1 MKKSILIMAM
11 LLTTIVGSSFANRTD
26 DNKNRAAASFKQDFA
41 SAKEVTWETG
51 KELVKATFK
60 LNDQVMFAYYTES
73 GELMAVV
80 RNMVS
85 GQLPINLL
93 TNLKKNYEGFWI
105 TDLFEM
111 SAGSES
117 SYYVTL
123 ESADNVIVLKS
134 SGLNKWEVFQ
144 KEKKDSI

>member
-1 MKKSILIMAM
+1 MKKSILILAM

-41 SAKEVTWETG
+41 SAKEVTWESSN
-51 KELVKATFK
+51 ELVKATFK
-60 LNDQVMFAYYTES
+60 LNDQVMFAYYSES

-93 TNLKKNYEGFWI
+93 TNLKKNYQGYWI
-105 TDLFEM
+105 TDLFEV
-111 SAGSES
+111 SASNES

-144 KEKKDSI
+144 KEKR

>member
-1 MKKSILIMAM
+1 MKKSILILSM
-11 LLTTIVGSSFANRTD
+11 LLTTIVGSSFANKTD
-26 DNKNRAAASFKQDFA
+26 DNRNKAEASFKQDFA
-41 SAKEVTWETG
+41 SAKEVSWENS
-51 KELVKATFK
+51 KEVVKATFK
-60 LNDQVMFAYYTES
+60 INDQVMFAYYTES

-93 TNLKKNYEGFWI
+93 TNLKKNYQGYWI
-105 TDLFEM
+105 TDLFEV
-111 SAGSES
+111 SASNES

-134 SGLNKWEVFQ
+134 SGLYKWEVFQ
-144 KEKKDSI
+144 REKR

>member
-1 MKKSILIMAM
+1 MKKSILILAM
-11 LLTTIVGSSFANRTD
+11 LLTTIVGSSFANKTD

-51 KELVKATFK
+51 KELAKATFK

-93 TNLKKNYEGFWI
+93 TNLKKNYKDYWI
-105 TDLFEM
+105 TDLFEV
-111 SAGSES
+111 SASNES

-123 ESADNVIVLKS
+123 QSADNVIVLKS

-144 KEKKDSI
+144 KEKK

>member
-1 MKKSILIMAM
+1 MKKSILILAM

-41 SAKEVTWETG
+41 SAKEVTWEAS
-51 KELVKATFK
+51 KEVVKATFK

-93 TNLKKNYEGFWI
+93 TNLKKNYQGFWI
-105 TDLFEM
+105 TDLFEV
-111 SAGSES
+111 SASNES

-123 ESADNVIVLKS
+123 ESADNVVVLKS

-144 KEKKDSI
+144 REKR

>member
-1 MKKSILIMAM
+1 MKKSILILAM

-41 SAKEVTWETG
+41 SAKEVTWETS

-60 LNDQVMFAYYTES
+60 LNDQVMFAYYSES

-93 TNLKKNYEGFWI
+93 TNLKKNYQGYWI
-105 TDLFEM
+105 TDLFEV
-111 SAGSES
+111 SASNES

-144 KEKKDSI
+144 KEKR

>member
-1 MKKSILIMAM
+1 MKKSILILAM
-11 LLTTIVGSSFANRTD
+11 LLTTIVGSSFANKTD
-26 DNKNRAAASFKQDFA
+26 DNKNKAVASFKQDFA
-41 SAKEVTWETG
+41 SAKEVSWQNTN
-51 KELVKATFK
+51 ELLKATFK

-73 GELMAVV
+73 GELMAIV

-93 TNLKKNYEGFWI
+93 TNLKKNYQGYWI
-105 TDLFEM
+105 TDLFEV
-111 SAGSES
+111 SANNES

-123 ESADNVIVLKS
+123 ASADNVVVLKS

-144 KEKKDSI
+144 KEKK

>member
-1 MKKSILIMAM
+1 MKKSILILAM

-41 SAKEVTWETG
+41 SAKEVTWEAS
-51 KELVKATFK
+51 KEVVKATFK

-93 TNLKKNYEGFWI
+93 TNLKKNYQGFWI
-105 TDLFEM
+105 TDLFEV
-111 SAGSES
+111 SASNES

-123 ESADNVIVLKS
+123 ESADNVVVLKS

-144 KEKKDSI
+144 KEKR

>member
-1 MKKSILIMAM
+1 MKKSILILAM

-41 SAKEVTWETG
+41 SAKEVTWENG
-51 KELVKATFK
+51 KDLVKATFK
-60 LNDQVMFAYYTES
+60 LNDQVMFAYYSES

-85 GQLPINLL
+85 AQLPINLL
-93 TNLKKNYEGFWI
+93 TNLKKNYQSYWI
-105 TDLFEM
+105 TDLFEV
-111 SAGSES
+111 SASNES

-123 ESADNVIVLKS
+123 ESADNVVVLKS

-144 KEKKDSI
+144 KEKR

>member
-1 MKKSILIMAM
+1 MKKSILILAM

-26 DNKNRAAASFKQDFA
+26 DNKNRAAASFKEDFA
-41 SAKEVTWETG
+41 SAKEVTWEAS
-51 KELVKATFK
+51 KEVVKATFK
-60 LNDQVMFAYYTES
+60 LNDQVMFAYYSES

-93 TNLKKNYEGFWI
+93 TNLKKNYQGFWI
-105 TDLFEM
+105 TDLFEV
-111 SAGSES
+111 SASNES
-117 SYYVTL
+117 SYYVTM

-144 KEKKDSI
+144 KEKR

>member
-1 MKKSILIMAM
+1 MKKSILILAM

-41 SAKEVTWETG
+41 SAKEVTWETS

-60 LNDQVMFAYYTES
+60 LNEQIMFAYYTES

-93 TNLKKNYEGFWI
+93 TNLKKNYQGYWI
-105 TDLFEM
+105 TDLFEV
-111 SAGSES
+111 SASNES

-144 KEKKDSI
+144 KEKR

>member
-1 MKKSILIMAM
+1 MKKSILILAM

-26 DNKNRAAASFKQDFA
+26 DNKNRAAASFKQDFS
-41 SAKEVTWETG
+41 SAKEVTWEASN
-51 KELVKATFK
+51 ELVKATFK

-93 TNLKKNYEGFWI
+93 TNLKKNYQGYWI
-105 TDLFEM
+105 TDLFEV
-111 SAGSES
+111 SASNES

-144 KEKKDSI
+144 KEKR

>member
-1 MKKSILIMAM
+1 MKKSILILAM

-60 LNDQVMFAYYTES
+60 LNEQVMFAYYTES

-85 GQLPINLL
+85 SQLPINLL
-93 TNLKKNYEGFWI
+93 TNLKKNYQGFWI
-105 TDLFEM
+105 TDLFEV
-111 SAGSES
+111 SSNNES

-123 ESADNVIVLKS
+123 ESADNVVVLKS

-144 KEKKDSI
+144 REKR

>member
-1 MKKSILIMAM
+1 M

-41 SAKEVTWETG
+41 SAKEVTWEAS
-51 KELVKATFK
+51 KEVVKATFK

-93 TNLKKNYEGFWI
+93 TNLKKNYQGFWI
-105 TDLFEM
+105 TDLFEV
-111 SAGSES
+111 SASNES

-123 ESADNVIVLKS
+123 ESADNVVVLKS

-144 KEKKDSI
+144 REKR

>member
-1 MKKSILIMAM
+1 MKKSILILAM

-41 SAKEVTWETG
+41 SAKEVTWEG
-51 KELVKATFK
+51 SNDLVKATFK
-60 LNDQVMFAYYTES
+60 LNDQVMFAYYSES

-85 GQLPINLL
+85 AQLPINLL
-93 TNLKKNYEGFWI
+93 TNLKKNYQGYWI
-105 TDLFEM
+105 TDLFEV
-111 SAGSES
+111 SASNES

-144 KEKKDSI
+144 KEKR

>member
-1 MKKSILIMAM
+1 MKKSILILAM

-41 SAKEVTWETG
+41 SAKEVTWEAS
-51 KELVKATFK
+51 KEVVKATFK

-93 TNLKKNYEGFWI
+93 TNLKKNYQGYWI
-105 TDLFEM
+105 TDLFEV
-111 SAGSES
+111 SASNES

-123 ESADNVIVLKS
+123 ESADNVVVLKS

-144 KEKKDSI
+144 KEKR

>member
-1 MKKSILIMAM
+1 MKKSILILAM

-41 SAKEVTWETG
+41 SAKEVTWETS
-51 KELVKATFK
+51 KEVVKATFK

-93 TNLKKNYEGFWI
+93 TNLKKNYQGYWI
-105 TDLFEM
+105 TDLFEV
-111 SAGSES
+111 SASNES

-144 KEKKDSI
+144 KEKR

>member
-1 MKKSILIMAM
+1 MKKSILILAM

-41 SAKEVTWETG
+41 SAKEVTWETS
-51 KELVKATFK
+51 KEVVKATFK

-93 TNLKKNYEGFWI
+93 TNLKKNYQGFWI
-105 TDLFEM
+105 TDLFEV
-111 SAGSES
+111 SASNES

-144 KEKKDSI
+144 KEKR

>member
-1 MKKSILIMAM
+1 MKKSILILAM

-26 DNKNRAAASFKQDFA
+26 DNKNRAAASFKEDFA
-41 SAKEVTWETG
+41 SAKEVTWETS

-60 LNDQVMFAYYTES
+60 LNEQIMFAYYTES

-93 TNLKKNYEGFWI
+93 TNLKKNYEGYWI
-105 TDLFEM
+105 TDLFEV
-111 SAGSES
+111 SASNES
-117 SYYVTL
+117 SYYVTM

-144 KEKKDSI
+144 KEKR

>member
-1 MKKSILIMAM
+1 MKKSILILAM
-11 LLTTIVGSSFANRTD
+11 LLTTIVGSSFANRND

-41 SAKEVTWETG
+41 SAKEVTWENG
-51 KELVKATFK
+51 KDLVKATFK
-60 LNDQVMFAYYTES
+60 LNDQVMFAYYSES

-93 TNLKKNYEGFWI
+93 TNLKKNYQGYWI
-105 TDLFEM
+105 TDLFEV
-111 SAGSES
+111 SASNES

-144 KEKKDSI
+144 KEKR